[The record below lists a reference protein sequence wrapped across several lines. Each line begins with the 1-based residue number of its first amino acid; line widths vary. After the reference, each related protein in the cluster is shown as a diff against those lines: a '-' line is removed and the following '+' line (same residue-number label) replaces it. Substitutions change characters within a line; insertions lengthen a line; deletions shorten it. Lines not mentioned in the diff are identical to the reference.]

1 MTDSLSDLFKQA
13 QQLQSELAKK
23 QSDLKLIEVTGSSG
37 AGLVN
42 ITMNGEH
49 KAKNIQL
56 DDSLFSEDKEVL
68 EDLLVAAVN
77 DAVGKI
83 HNETNT
89 AMAEIGSGLN
99 LPDGFKFPF

>member
-13 QQLQSELAKK
+13 QQLQSELMKK
-23 QSDLKLIEVTGSSG
+23 QGELKEIEVTGRSG

-42 ITMNGEH
+42 ITMNAQHEV
-49 KAKNIQL
+49 KNIQL
-56 DDSLFSEDKEVL
+56 DDTLFSESKEVL
-68 EDLLVAAVN
+68 EDLLVAAIN

-83 HNETNT
+83 QKETKS
-89 AMAEIGSGLN
+89 AMADVRSGLK